1 MKRLCLILFAMVLL
15 LPVATV
21 QSAEPVPFKEF
32 VLITEK
38 VLDALDEIEVVF
50 SNPESMKTEVNMA
63 FKKLD
68 IEMLK
73 YRRYVQDWRKSP
85 GEQAIIIKAIAT
97 AHIRYRTT
105 ETEEE
110 LKKYGKGSETKGI
123 YGKSHKDAR
132 LATQEAREVF
142 LKYKNSNKN

>member
-1 MKRLCLILFAMVLL
+1 MKRVILLF
-15 LPVATV
+15 VAITFLSGIAIA

-32 VLITEK
+32 IAITEK
-38 VLDALDEIEVVF
+38 VLDVLDEIEVVF
-50 SNPESMKTEVNMA
+50 SNNESMKIEVNTA

-85 GEQAIIIKAIAT
+85 GKQAAIIKAISN
-97 AHIRYRTT
+97 AHVLYKIT

-110 LKKYGKGSETKGI
+110 LKKYGKAQENEGI
-123 YGKSHKDAR
+123 YGKSHESAKLYA
-132 LATQEAREVF
+132 QEARELFV
-142 LKYKNSNKN
+142 KYKM